1 MKNLAFNLFFLFL
14 LLISFLPVTVFWT
27 QKDHSSQQ
35 FHPIVWKSILK
46 NLETETGDSRLASGK
61 IRNKIDQ
68 HLKYFRTHNQI
79 TIIEHNN
86 SSIILGSIKS
96 KNIKSQFEQCIQKTT
111 SQSFGHHKNW
121 YCFHFKNSGLKAG
134 FIPENKPDN
143 VFPVY
148 LWLFIFAGP
157 IIVLSLWIMF
167 FYRQRNLHQ
176 FANVMRQAAREK
188 LELIP
193 EKFNNRETR
202 ELYNSLAV
210 MTATLREKNENLQA
224 NIQTISR
231 QKENL
236 EKSQKEIL
244 KREKLVTTGY
254 LAAGIAHEIGNPV
267 SGLTGLVELMQST
280 ELSKEQQLENF
291 AIMAEELQRIDKMIR
306 KLLEFSRPA
315 ESQLS
320 PMKLKQLVEHSIE
333 LSQHQKALKNIVFFN
348 RINDENLFVLG
359 TNNLIQLFVNLYI
372 NSGQATRGQGEIT
385 VETTS
390 TSGSQVELL
399 VKDNGPGIENE
410 NLKNIFEP
418 FFTTKS
424 PDAGTGLGL
433 WVCRNLAEQS
443 QGEIE
448 YFHTNEG
455 TAFKVILQKPPS

>member
-1 MKNLAFNLFFLFL
+1 MKNLSFNLFFIFL
-14 LLISFLPVTVFWT
+14 LLISFLPVLAFWT
-27 QKDHSSQQ
+27 QKNQSSPQ

-46 NLETETGDSRLASGK
+46 NLETETGDSRLASSK
-61 IRNKIDQ
+61 TRSKIDQ
-68 HLKYFRTHNQI
+68 QLKYFRTHNQT

-96 KNIKSQFEQCIQKTT
+96 KNLKSQFAKCIQKVTP
-111 SQSFGHHKNW
+111 QAFGRHQDW

-134 FIPENKPDN
+134 FIPEKNSDN

-148 LWLFIFAGP
+148 FWLFIFTGP
-157 IIVLSLWIMF
+157 IIVLSLWIML
-167 FYRQRNLHQ
+167 FYRQKNLHQ

-210 MTATLREKNENLQA
+210 MTATLREKNENLQQ
-224 NIQTISR
+224 NIKTISH
-231 QKENL
+231 QKESL

-244 KREKLVTTGY
+244 KREKLVTTGH

-267 SGLTGLVELMQST
+267 AGLTGLVELMQTS
-280 ELSKEQQLENF
+280 ELSREQQLENF

-315 ESQLS
+315 GSQLS
-320 PMKLKQLVEHSIE
+320 PMNLKKLVEHSIE
-333 LSQHQKALKNIVFFN
+333 LSKHQKALKNIVFSN
-348 RINDENLFVLG
+348 KITDENLFVLC

-372 NSGQATRGQGEIT
+372 NSGQATKGRGKIT
-385 VETTS
+385 VETIS
-390 TSGSQVELL
+390 TSSSKIELL
-399 VKDNGPGIENE
+399 VKDNGPGIKKEDQ
-410 NLKNIFEP
+410 KTIFEP

-424 PDAGTGLGL
+424 PDTGTGLGL

-443 QGEIE
+443 RGEIE
-448 YFHTNEG
+448 YFNTNDG
-455 TAFKVILQKPPS
+455 AAFKIILQKPPS